1 MREYTGS
8 RTRAFLPVR
17 LAELHS
23 AVGTKAIARALRQ
36 AAGYKPAGRTGR
48 RPVFHRKLAMA
59 GAGSRKC
66 TSSLTT
72 CAQYLACIPSPSK

>member
-8 RTRAFLPVR
+8 KTRAFLPVR

-23 AVGTKAIARALRQ
+23 AVRKKAIARALRQ

-48 RPVFHRKLAMA
+48 RPVFRY
-59 GAGSRKC
+59 G
-66 TSSLTT
+66 
-72 CAQYLACIPSPSK
+72 

>member
-17 LAELHS
+17 RGLHS
-23 AVGTKAIARALRQ
+23 AVRTKAIARALRQ

-48 RPVFHRKLAMA
+48 RPVFHRTLAMA
-59 GAGSRKC
+59 GAG
-66 TSSLTT
+66 
-72 CAQYLACIPSPSK
+72 

>member
-23 AVGTKAIARALRQ
+23 AVRTKAIARALRP
-36 AAGYKPAGRTGR
+36 AAGYKPAGAQADGLCSTGR
-48 RPVFHRKLAMA
+48 
-59 GAGSRKC
+59 
-66 TSSLTT
+66 
-72 CAQYLACIPSPSK
+72 